1 MSPCMCHPQGVA
13 ITKQYKPNRWH
24 NDEQARVLIQY
35 TFILFYGVLTSVGK
49 RVLNLHAMFFFFFRR
64 YNFIL

>member
-35 TFILFYGVLTSVGK
+35 TFILFYGG
-49 RVLNLHAMFFFFFRR
+49 
-64 YNFIL
+64 